1 MLQSLGVISVNLW
14 LILISLFNLLILFL
28 IIKKFL
34 YGQVKKTLA
43 KRDSEIAERYAAAQ
57 QAEEAALESQTA
69 WTKKLQGAREEADAI
84 ISSATENAR
93 YREDTIVSD
102 AKKRAEGIIRQAETE
117 AELTRKKAEEGIKRE
132 IIEVSGALAE
142 KMLEREMNTEDHR
155 KLIDSFIEE
164 IGESDDG
171 NQ

>member
-34 YGQVKKTLA
+34 YGPVKKILA
-43 KRDSEIAERYAAAQ
+43 KRDSEIAERYATAQ

-84 ISSATENAR
+84 ISGATENAR

-102 AKKRAEGIIRQAETE
+102 AKNRAEGIIRQAETE
-117 AELTRKKAEEGIKRE
+117 AELTRKKAEESIKRE
-132 IIEVSGALAE
+132 IVEVSGALAE